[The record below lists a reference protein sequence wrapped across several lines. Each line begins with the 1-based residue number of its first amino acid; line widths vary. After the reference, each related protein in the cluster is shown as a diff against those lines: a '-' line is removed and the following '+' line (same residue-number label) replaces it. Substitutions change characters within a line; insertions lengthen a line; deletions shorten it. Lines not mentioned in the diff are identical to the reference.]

1 MNSYN
6 YLKKNQLS
14 IFFSVLVFFPTI
26 RLLVIG
32 SEHASGLGLV
42 LSVLPE
48 LLFGMILLFT
58 VNQFIKSKNRKFSL
72 LDKLVLGY
80 FLFNVL
86 LGVYLAHNLK
96 ASIYGFR
103 LSYLPMLAYFAG
115 SFYWDKSV
123 DIEKLFKGFFKI
135 LVLIAI
141 IGFLLYFVFPDLHLY
156 FHKMTTDKPIAQ
168 AFGSIVRMT
177 SILWTP
183 VVFGVLMMTAFFYWI
198 YNYFKTGSNWALL
211 YIFIVGIALIL
222 SISRGPILASIIGFI
237 LLCFL
242 CRNLK
247 RIVTASGVLVLTV
260 GVTLL
265 TLTNQSRMFGWILES
280 SEETMSLEKGNTRVD
295 LWYEVMNTVKHNP
308 MGLGL
313 GKAGHAAVQN
323 FPPGTPGV
331 SFASTDG
338 WYFKLMLETGVFSL
352 ALYLT
357 MALFFFIA
365 MIKYIRRNSF
375 DFVSFIFILFVTVG
389 LVNLVSNVLDFY
401 LFSYLYWLILGAF
414 ALRLKQENR

>member
-14 IFFSVLVFFPTI
+14 IFLSVLVFFPTI

-32 SEHASGLGLV
+32 SSHASGMGLV
-42 LSVLPE
+42 LSLLPE
-48 LLFGMILLFT
+48 LLFGIILLFT
-58 VNQFIKSKNRKFSL
+58 VTQFIKSKNRTFSL

-96 ASIYGFR
+96 ASVYGFR
-103 LSYLPMLAYFAG
+103 LSYLPMLAYFVG
-115 SFYWDKSV
+115 SFYWERSV

-156 FHKMTTDKPIAQ
+156 FHRMTTDKPIAQ
-168 AFGSIVRMT
+168 AFGSIIRMT

-183 VVFGVLMMTAFFYWI
+183 VVFGALMMAAFCYWI
-198 YNYFKTGSNWALL
+198 YDYFRTESKWALL

-242 CRNLK
+242 CRNFK
-247 RIVTASGVLVLTV
+247 RIITVSGVLVLAI
-260 GVTLL
+260 GVTVLA
-265 TLTNQSRMFGWILES
+265 LTNQLQMFGWILKS
-280 SEETMSLEKGNTRVD
+280 SSETMSLEKGNTRVD
-295 LWYEVMNTVKHNP
+295 LWYEVINTVQHNP

-338 WYFKLMLETGVFSL
+338 WYFKLMLETGVLSL
-352 ALYLT
+352 ALYLV

-365 MIKYIRRNSF
+365 IIKYIRRNSF
-375 DFVSFIFILFVTVG
+375 DFVSFIFIMFVTVG